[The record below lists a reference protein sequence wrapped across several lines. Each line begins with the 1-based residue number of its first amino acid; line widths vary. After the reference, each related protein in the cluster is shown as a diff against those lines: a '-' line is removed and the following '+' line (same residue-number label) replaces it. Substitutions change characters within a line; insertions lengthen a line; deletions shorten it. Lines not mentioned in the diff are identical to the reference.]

1 MVQFAFGI
9 INFYDTSH
17 IMEKAIRSLM
27 IKSSQNEVKFLIASK
42 QFQLSRALKT
52 FSNDND
58 DVVMIVNVMNSKA
71 MPRKHLV
78 IIVIDSIINSEDFI
92 VSTIHN
98 VDESF
103 IIISYD
109 FNQSLVIKMLQNVW
123 DLWKASNINFMFRRD
138 NETILATFYPFV
150 NENCGKITKLHV
162 INKFMTS
169 NWISDNFFPIK
180 LKNFHQCTFRLGTQ
194 PSFPA
199 AERINFNNGSS
210 YTFIGSDIE
219 IVNEF
224 SRKYNFTNMFVYNE
238 WWGTIFEN
246 GSGDGTIGK
255 LITKDVDYICGWHFM
270 NMFKSKFLDSTYPYF
285 FVPFVIVVPPGET

>member
-1 MVQFAFGI
+1 MLQFAFGI

-42 QFQLSRALKT
+42 QFQLNRVLKT
-52 FSNDND
+52 SSNND
-58 DVVMIVNVMNSKA
+58 DVIIVNIMNSAA
-71 MPRKHLV
+71 MSRKHLV
-78 IIVIDSIINSEDFI
+78 IIVIDNIINSEDFI
-92 VSTIHN
+92 LSTIHN
-98 VDESF
+98 LDESF

-109 FNQSLVIKMLQNVW
+109 FNQSLVVKLLQKIW
-123 DLWKASNINFMFRRD
+123 DLWKAPDINFMFRRD

-150 NENCGKITKLHV
+150 DENCGKITKLHV

-180 LKNFHQCTFRLGTQ
+180 LKNFHQCTLRLGTQ

-199 AERINFNNGSS
+199 AERIKHNNGSS

-219 IVNEF
+219 IANEF
-224 SRKYNFTNMFVYNE
+224 SRKYNFTNMFIHNE
-238 WWGTIFEN
+238 WWGSIFEN

-270 NMFKSKFLDSTYPYF
+270 NMLKSKFLDSTHPYF
-285 FVPFVIVVPPGET
+285 FVPFVIVVPSGET